1 MASSADAPSPSKAEG
16 GESPPPSPDVPQ
28 MKMTYDL
35 NEAQFGR
42 PFVAISGLIGAGKTT
57 LATALGKELGLPI
70 FYEPVIDNVYLTDFY
85 ADMAKYSFPLQVFL
99 LNKRFAQQQQIIW
112 SGNGGIQDRSI
123 YEDAVFARML
133 KNSGLMTER
142 DYDTYL
148 SLFNHMSNFMRKP
161 NVIIHLEVSP
171 EESLERIKSRSR
183 GCETGISLEYLQGL
197 HTAYE
202 EFIADISRVIP
213 VIKVNWSTFQST
225 EDVARSVREEYLKIS
240 AIRHVDFGGDAKAN
254 AAAAAAAAAAGPS
267 TAARDAKQGL
277 APQLSRASPPPAE
290 VPTSS

>member
-1 MASSADAPSPSKAEG
+1 MRSCHRYLDDFYRDMKQYGFALQVHLLQVLLACRCRRHAYHATVTCMSADVPSCC
-16 GESPPPSPDVPQ
+16 
-28 MKMTYDL
+28 ML
-35 NEAQFGR
+35 AQ
-42 PFVAISGLIGAGKTT
+42 
-57 LATALGKELGLPI
+57 
-70 FYEPVIDNVYLTDFY
+70 
-85 ADMAKYSFPLQVFL
+85 
-99 LNKRFAQQQQIIW
+99 KRFRQQQEIVW
-112 SGNGGIQDRSI
+112 TEAGAVQDRTI